1 MKDFIVC
8 SYELVAS
15 IVFGLPRHKIF
26 NLFKVYFL
34 KIQGAKVGR
43 KITFYPGIKII
54 PAKNLI
60 LGDQVDLSWGV
71 ILATSGGIKIGDR
84 SLIGFHTHI
93 ISVNHA
99 IPSKPEKIFY
109 SGYTNK
115 QITIENDVWIGS
127 HCVILP
133 GVTIGEGAIVAAG
146 SIVTKDVLPFTIV
159 GGVPAKLI
167 KERE

>member
-1 MKDFIVC
+1 MKDFVVC
-8 SYELVAS
+8 SYELISA
-15 IVFGLPRHKIF
+15 IILGLPRHKLF
-26 NLFKVYFL
+26 NFIKVGFLRLF
-34 KIQGAKVGR
+34 GAKVGKR
-43 KITFYPGIKII
+43 VTFYPGIKII
-54 PAKNLI
+54 PAKNLA

-71 ILATSGGIKIGDR
+71 ILAPSGGITIGDR

-99 IPSKPEKIFY
+99 IPPRPEPIFH
-109 SGYTNK
+109 SGYVNK
-115 QITIENDVWIGS
+115 PIVIGKDVWIGS

-146 SIVTKDVLPFTIV
+146 SIVTKDVQPFTIV

-167 KERE
+167 KERQ